1 MQKRWCLQ
9 MLKILKYMNPNFNE
23 EIEKKVITWK
33 EYVDKGHFGNSRDI
47 INTYN
52 IVFNGIK
59 KPQQYTTCGSCLRR
73 CVIEMYNA
81 LTKYEEEKLQALQA
95 LDELLTP
102 SEEEIKEVVE
112 QNPKKTKKK

>member
-1 MQKRWCLQ
+1 
-9 MLKILKYMNPNFNE
+9 MLNKVKMETRFTE
-23 EIEKKVITWK
+23 ENINLIKTWK
-33 EYVDKGHFGNSRDI
+33 EYVDKGHYGNAKHIVD
-47 INTYN
+47 TYN
-52 IVFNGIK
+52 IIFCNIK